1 MKMPQDGQ
9 HANHSYSPHWLA
21 KLLHLTP
28 TWLAYWKDNEQLC
41 VTEKDGSQDHFAI
54 DLKASVVSGW
64 FFTTLELTDG
74 NDARYLRGMREA
86 SAYELAEQINHRR
99 RQALAKLRED
109 LSRDLNVLQPIFDHI
124 WRAICS
130 AQYLAASERNELE
143 QLGLRNVDQIHAA
156 KARVS
161 SPHAK
166 NFQAITDKLTAFL
179 PRLIDFIK
187 QPAKF
192 LDERNK
198 QFVEEEWRQ
207 WKPFFAQCEL
217 TPLTEEQG
225 KAAITM
231 EEATLLVAAA
241 GSGKTST
248 VVGKVAYMLA
258 KGLASPSEILCL
270 AFNKGAAKEIGER
283 VQERLAFILSAECE
297 IPEDFKAG
305 LRASLVDGGEIA
317 SKTFHSFGL
326 SIIQRKDG
334 NEPSVVVGNR
344 RDSLLAATI
353 LDCRDEPLLAE
364 KWWLLQTVYR
374 FPLPL
379 ESRFENEVEYN
390 EYLQAVKDE
399 RRQQE
404 GISTMGTIHP
414 VRSLEEAAIS
424 NWLYLHGVVFDYEL
438 PFDEGAEILC
448 PGRTWRPDFSY
459 RIITPEGD
467 VRVVHEHFAINEDG
481 KAPKFFA
488 DPEEYV
494 VQSRRKK
501 EVLQQLS
508 EHHFWTTSA
517 EYRDG
522 SLFSRLQHKLEDLG
536 VQFNAPSE
544 GQKLKRLQEIGLDV
558 DDELLEKAVSQIR
571 ANEWSFEDLN
581 PKING
586 QSEKGRARVFLEVAV
601 AVADRFSQMMK
612 DSNHLDF
619 DSMIR
624 QAIGYLR
631 EDPNLSP
638 YRVILADEFQDTAAG
653 RAKLI
658 REALKNKP
666 NARLFGVGDDWQA
679 INRFAG
685 SDISLF
691 TGFKEAFSQRD
702 GGSIRCDLTQTFRT
716 NQGIADISTTFVLKN
731 KSQLPK
737 NVNAKDQAWRNVIDI
752 RTYRR
757 DEEVV
762 PLIDKQIQRWVDE
775 HPGDEKPSIVL
786 LGRNRPKYLKGIDDE
801 QVRELEVKW
810 GSRVDFIEKGGKRS
824 LFLSM
829 HGSKGLQADYVMVL
843 GMHRIEHDFFCF
855 PSEREEDPLL
865 QLVLPA
871 KESRGDAEERRLFYV
886 ALTRAKHRVS
896 LLTQEHYPSQYVLEL
911 LQEHQG
917 GHLLFNGGE
926 QLPEVCPGC
935 KKSVLVARLNEQTQK
950 KFLGCG
956 SWKPGRDACG
966 YTRNAQTET
975 LREPV

>member
-9 HANHSYSPHWLA
+9 QANHSYSPHWLA
-21 KLLHLTP
+21 KFLHLTP
-28 TWLAYWKDNEQLC
+28 TWLAHWKGEEQLC
-41 VTEKDGSQDHFAI
+41 VTEKVGSQDYFAI
-54 DLKASVVSGW
+54 DLKAGVVSGW
-64 FFTTLELTDG
+64 FFTKLELTDG
-74 NDARYLRGMREA
+74 GDARYLRGMRKVSA
-86 SAYELAEQINHRR
+86 SELAEQINYRR
-99 RQALAKLRED
+99 RQALAKLRAD
-109 LSRDLNVLQPIFDHI
+109 LTHDLTVLQPIFEHI

-130 AQYLAASERNELE
+130 AQYLAASERLELE
-143 QLGLRNVDQIHAA
+143 QLARRNVVQIHAA
-156 KARVS
+156 QARVS

-166 NFQAITDKLTAFL
+166 HFQAISEKLTAFL
-179 PRLIDFIK
+179 PKLVTFIK
-187 QPAKF
+187 RPEEF

-198 QFVEEEWRQ
+198 KFVEEEWKR
-207 WKPFFAQCEL
+207 WKPFFAECER

-258 KGLASPSEILCL
+258 KGLARPDELLCL

-283 VQERLAFILSAECE
+283 LQERLTFILSDECE
-297 IPEDFKAG
+297 IPEDFKDG
-305 LRASLVDGGEIA
+305 LRKSLADGGEIA

-326 SIIQRKDG
+326 SIIERKDG
-334 NEPSVVVGNR
+334 GEPTVVVGNR
-344 RDSLLAATI
+344 RDAALAAVI
-353 LDCRDEPLLAE
+353 LDCRDDPVLAE

-374 FPLPL
+374 YPQPL
-379 ESRFENEVEYN
+379 ESRFENEAEYN

-399 RRQQE
+399 RRQEE
-404 GISTMGTIHP
+404 GISTLGTTHP

-424 NWLYLHGVVFDYEL
+424 NWLYLRGVAFDYERS
-438 PFDEGAEILC
+438 FGQGAEILC
-448 PGRTWRPDFSY
+448 PGHAWRPDFSY
-459 RIITPEGD
+459 RIKTPEGD
-467 VRVVHEHFAINEDG
+467 AFVVHEHFALNEDG
-481 KAPKFFA
+481 KAPHFFSN
-488 DPEEYV
+488 PEEYAL
-494 VQSRRKK
+494 QARRKQ

-522 SLFSRLQHKLEDLG
+522 SLFSKLQCKLEGLG

-544 GQKLKRLQEIGLDV
+544 GQKLKRLQEIGLEV

-571 ANEWSFEDLN
+571 ANEWNFKDLE
-581 PKING
+581 PRIDA
-586 QSEKGRARVFLEVAV
+586 QREKGRARVFLEMAM
-601 AVADRFSQMMK
+601 AVADRFSQLLK
-612 DSNHLDF
+612 DSNQLDF

-631 EDPNLSP
+631 EDPTLSP
-638 YRVILADEFQDTAAG
+638 YRIILADEFQDTAAG

-685 SDISLF
+685 SDISLS
-691 TGFKEAFSQRD
+691 TGFKEAFGQRV
-702 GGSIRCDLTQTFRT
+702 GGSIRCDLTKTFRT

-737 NVNAKDQAWRNVIDI
+737 AVTAEDKAWRNVVDI
-752 RTYRR
+752 RTYRS
-757 DEEVV
+757 DSEVV
-762 PLIDKQIQRWVDE
+762 PLIDQQIQRWVDE
-775 HPGDEKPSIVL
+775 HPGDERPSIVL

-801 QVRELEVKW
+801 QVHQLEEKW
-810 GSRVDFIEKGGKRS
+810 RDRVNFIEKGGKRS

-829 HGSKGLQADYVMVL
+829 HGSKGLQADYVMIL
-843 GMHRIEHDFFCF
+843 GMHRVEHGFFCF

-871 KESRGDAEERRLFYV
+871 KESVIDAEERRLFYV
-886 ALTRAKHRVS
+886 ALTRAKHQVS
-896 LLTQEHYPSQYVLEL
+896 LLMQERYPSPYVIEL
-911 LQEHQG
+911 LHGHQD
-917 GHLLFNGGE
+917 GHLLFNGGK

-935 KKSVLVARLNEQTQK
+935 KKSVLVERVNEQTQQ

-956 SWKPGRDACG
+956 SWGAGRSSCG
-966 YTRNAQTET
+966 YTRSISPSLVSA
-975 LREPV
+975 